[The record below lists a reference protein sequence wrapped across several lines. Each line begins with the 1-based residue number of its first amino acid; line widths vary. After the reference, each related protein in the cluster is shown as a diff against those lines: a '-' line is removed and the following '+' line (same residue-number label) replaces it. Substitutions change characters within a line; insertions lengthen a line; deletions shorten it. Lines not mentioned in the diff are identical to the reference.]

1 MTLAN
6 GVCSCSIGK
15 FFDILI
21 LDCQS
26 CLASCLTCSSSSACA
41 SCNST
46 LNRQLNAT
54 SGLCSCAS
62 GYTLNITSDTC
73 YSTGPPTT
81 CQTGYSLVNGIC
93 QEICG
98 DGLLF
103 ELECDDG
110 NTNNGDGCDSS
121 CHIEA
126 DFVCCNGSQTTP
138 SICSYNKSLILTL
151 KKAIKN
157 SFANSIRFELGVFP
171 ALKVLDKF
179 DTSKVVTT
187 NLPTSSMLSGYED
200 GTLIIE
206 INYTVSI
213 QKNEASIRLA
223 PPNDIVEAYAMRLS
237 STIFVVQ
244 PDNNQPAIYYEPT
257 VYNQAK
263 LVDQVAQYTV
273 LTALAVT
280 LIGVFIGKIVVL
292 EMITAMQVILFLL
305 TLINDLS
312 PYLAPLA
319 TWVRMSNGYN
329 TMFFYLNNLMSFNHP
344 EVPNSVYAIEYE
356 AEFLYNVNVVLLAEG
371 GILVVVLL
379 LLLVSLFKS
388 GHRTSCAEKVAGFFA
403 R

>member
-1 MTLAN
+1 M
-6 GVCSCSIGK
+6 
-15 FFDILI
+15 
-21 LDCQS
+21 
-26 CLASCLTCSSSSACA
+26 
-41 SCNST
+41 
-46 LNRQLNAT
+46 NA
-54 SGLCSCAS
+54 L
-62 GYTLNITSDTC
+62 
-73 YSTGPPTT
+73 
-81 CQTGYSLVNGIC
+81 
-93 QEICG
+93 
-98 DGLLF
+98 
-103 ELECDDG
+103 
-110 NTNNGDGCDSS
+110 
-121 CHIEA
+121 
-126 DFVCCNGSQTTP
+126 
-138 SICSYNKSLILTL
+138 
-151 KKAIKN
+151 
-157 SFANSIRFELGVFP
+157 
-171 ALKVLDKF
+171 
-179 DTSKVVTT
+179 
-187 NLPTSSMLSGYED
+187 
-200 GTLIIE
+200 
-206 INYTVSI
+206 
-213 QKNEASIRLA
+213 
-223 PPNDIVEAYAMRLS
+223 RLS